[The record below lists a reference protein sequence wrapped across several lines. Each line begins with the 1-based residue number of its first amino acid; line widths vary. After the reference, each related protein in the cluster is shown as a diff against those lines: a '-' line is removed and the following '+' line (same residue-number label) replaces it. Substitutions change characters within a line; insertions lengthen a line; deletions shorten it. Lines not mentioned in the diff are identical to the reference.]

1 MPILIA
7 NPPLETYAYLRYPL
21 LQILDFR
28 LYFVVMVVVE
38 YITSSLFGLLT
49 TDWLVA
55 IIFSNVG
62 ETVTFN
68 NILLNS

>member
-1 MPILIA
+1 MLILIA
-7 NPPLETYAYLRYPL
+7 NPPLETHAYLRYPL

-38 YITSSLFGLLT
+38 YVTSSLFGLLT
-49 TDWLVA
+49 ADWLVT

>member
-28 LYFVVMVVVE
+28 LYFVE
-38 YITSSLFGLLT
+38 YVTSSLFGLLT

-62 ETVTFN
+62 ETE
-68 NILLNS
+68 